1 MFDAH
6 TLILFAGAVLVLA
19 AIPGPDNLFVTAQA
33 LAHGRGAGLA
43 AATGIVLGGL
53 LWTLA
58 ASAGLTALMKAVPGL
73 FVLIQLGGAV
83 YLLALAAQLW
93 RAHGAAKA
101 PPPVAHAFGRGL
113 GTNLLNPKVGL
124 YYLAFLPQFV
134 DASRAPVWAQ
144 MLVLGLIFN
153 LAGAL
158 VMSAAALLAGTGQR
172 AFAARGAG
180 RILARLAALILV
192 LIAAKLLFALAHGLA
207 H

>member
-1 MFDAH
+1 MFDPQ
-6 TLILFAGAVLVLA
+6 TLFLFAGAVLVLA

-43 AATGIVLGGL
+43 AAAGIVLGGL

-58 ASAGLTALMKAVPGL
+58 ATAGLTALMQAVPGL
-73 FVLIQLGGAV
+73 LVLIQLGGAV
-83 YLLALAAQLW
+83 YLVVLAVQLW
-93 RAHGAAKA
+93 RQHGGPKT
-101 PPPVAHAFGRGL
+101 PPPVAHAFARGL

-134 DASRAPVWAQ
+134 DAGRAPVWAQ

-158 VMSAAALLAGTGQR
+158 VMSAAAVLAGSGQ
-172 AFAARGAG
+172 
-180 RILARLAALILV
+180 RILAEKRAARLLPHLAALILV
-192 LIAAKLLFALAHGLA
+192 LIAAKLAIGIVHGMA
-207 H
+207 

>member
-1 MFDAH
+1 MFDPQ

-33 LAHGRGAGLA
+33 IAHGRGAGLA
-43 AATGIVLGGL
+43 AAAGIVLGGL

-58 ASAGLTALMKAVPGL
+58 ATAGLTALMKAVPGL

-83 YLLALAAQLW
+83 YLVVLAVQLW
-93 RAHGAAKA
+93 RARAGART
-101 PPPVAHAFGRGL
+101 PPPVVHAFARGL

-134 DASRAPVWAQ
+134 DAQRAPVWAQ

-158 VMSAAALLAGTGQR
+158 VMSAAAVLAGAGQR
-172 AFAARGAG
+172 ALAQRSAAR
-180 RILARLAALILV
+180 LLPRLAAFILV
-192 LIAAKLLFALAHGLA
+192 LIAAKLLFGLL
-207 H
+207 